1 MSLPSYEEM
10 TMDDMFNGGPRSME
24 TQPDPVQVLE
34 EGVAVTQDGRTVEW
48 WPVEETV
55 AQTEVYEYFKD

>member
-1 MSLPSYEEM
+1 
-10 TMDDMFNGGPRSME
+10 MDDMFNGGPRSME